1 MSESTSDSSDA
12 GLPFYVPGGLGLGA
26 SCSPDGQTRLSD
38 QTSSGDGTPSGSSAV
53 GSGQGGSSTPVQPP
67 WTSFS
72 LEELGGVEAAHL
84 RLGVKK
90 LLPDVDSTVQEI
102 LVSLMLRADEP
113 WTNLKQSCLA
123 RSSEAGTA
131 PFIHAGPQSPEF
143 SDFVKAAL
151 SLPSEFSP
159 FQFQVSQVHMR

>member
-1 MSESTSDSSDA
+1 MSESTPDSGTA
-12 GLPFYVPGGLGLGA
+12 GLPFFVPDGLGLGA

-38 QTSSGDGTPSGSSAV
+38 QTSSEDGTPSGSSVV

-67 WTSFS
+67 WM
-72 LEELGGVEAAHL
+72 L

-113 WTNLKQSCLA
+113 WTNLKRSCLA

-143 SDFVKAAL
+143 CGFVKAAL
-151 SLPSEFSP
+151 SLPDEFSP